1 MKFIVPTEEDS
12 KSLQQ
17 DLLKLKTQEG
27 NAFRLSNAN
36 EFLRNSD
43 YTLLNFLLLN
53 LTQWHL
59 IYVEIADK

>member
-1 MKFIVPTEEDS
+1 MKFIVPSEEDS

-17 DLLKLKTQEG
+17 DILKLKTQEG

-36 EFLRNSD
+36 EFLRSSD

-53 LTQWHL
+53 STWWYL
-59 IYVEIADK
+59 INVEIADK

>member
-17 DLLKLKTQEG
+17 DILKLKTQEG

-36 EFLRNSD
+36 EFLRSSD

-53 LTQWHL
+53 LIWWHL